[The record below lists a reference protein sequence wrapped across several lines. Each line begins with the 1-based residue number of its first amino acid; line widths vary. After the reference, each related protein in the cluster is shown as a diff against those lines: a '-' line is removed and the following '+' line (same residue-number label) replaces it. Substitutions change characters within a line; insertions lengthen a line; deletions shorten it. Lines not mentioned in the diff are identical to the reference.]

1 MATIKSPSRRP
12 RDALRHQAWRNE
24 QRTPETAPR
33 NREGNNKGPNKPVQH
48 PQQGLLFSFR
58 VRVACSSRPPC
69 SIVAGYACSHPC
81 MVFIRVV
88 SLLDVGLV
96 FVGSLENS
104 WLVVVIRLSC
114 VWIEVHSS
122 STCCWVSSFRPH
134 PLHIVF
140 VYGVEINARP
150 LALGELSLC

>member
-1 MATIKSPSRRP
+1 MVKKVCCSST
-12 RDALRHQAWRNE
+12 
-24 QRTPETAPR
+24 ETTLAD
-33 NREGNNKGPNKPVQH
+33 NF
-48 PQQGLLFSFR
+48 FSFR
-58 VRVACSSRPPC
+58 VRVAWSSRPPC

-140 VYGVEINARP
+140 VYMF
-150 LALGELSLC
+150 L

>member
-1 MATIKSPSRRP
+1 MLYCSRLRLFPSVYGRP
-12 RDALRHQAWRNE
+12 L
-24 QRTPETAPR
+24 
-33 NREGNNKGPNKPVQH
+33 
-48 PQQGLLFSFR
+48 
-58 VRVACSSRPPC
+58 
-69 SIVAGYACSHPC
+69 
-81 MVFIRVV
+81 FIRVV

-122 STCCWVSSFRPH
+122 SRPTCCWVSSFRPH

-140 VYGVEINARP
+140 VYMF
-150 LALGELSLC
+150 L

>member
-1 MATIKSPSRRP
+1 MNATTDMLFEMDPLPIHTSI
-12 RDALRHQAWRNE
+12 AGTYILY
-24 QRTPETAPR
+24 
-33 NREGNNKGPNKPVQH
+33 VQSF
-48 PQQGLLFSFR
+48 FSFR
-58 VRVACSSRPPC
+58 VRVAWSSRPPC

-140 VYGVEINARP
+140 VYMF
-150 LALGELSLC
+150 L

>member
-1 MATIKSPSRRP
+1 
-12 RDALRHQAWRNE
+12 
-24 QRTPETAPR
+24 
-33 NREGNNKGPNKPVQH
+33 
-48 PQQGLLFSFR
+48 
-58 VRVACSSRPPC
+58 
-69 SIVAGYACSHPC
+69 

-140 VYGVEINARP
+140 VYMF
-150 LALGELSLC
+150 L

>member
-1 MATIKSPSRRP
+1 
-12 RDALRHQAWRNE
+12 
-24 QRTPETAPR
+24 
-33 NREGNNKGPNKPVQH
+33 
-48 PQQGLLFSFR
+48 
-58 VRVACSSRPPC
+58 
-69 SIVAGYACSHPC
+69 

-122 STCCWVSSFRPH
+122 STCCWVYPTYIRNTP
-134 PLHIVF
+134 
-140 VYGVEINARP
+140 GTNING
-150 LALGELSLC
+150 LATPSIYISLLTLGERKTQSRRENYDNRIVPSYNLNSKKGSLHADSSKF